1 MRTIC
6 GTILVAAMAVGG
18 VGSAD
23 TFADKD
29 GSCPISTNVRGH
41 ENIEWSTSYAY
52 GLTDETK
59 DLPRVLLVG
68 DSICSAYQSGVRVRL
83 KGRLNVTYWVS
94 SYCVT
99 SPAYLRLLSI
109 YLDEAKYDVI
119 HLNNGHHTGKKTP
132 MEAYAKGL
140 KSAFELI
147 RRKQPQAKLIW
158 CSTTPL
164 KSDAMTAMCR
174 ARNEAAARVAEEIG
188 GVATDDLFALC
199 DPLDRKRYWKDNY
212 HFYNEAVAMQAER
225 VAASVLSVLESG
237 LDAPPAMAKTAERL
251 SVDESSPLD
260 DSAPRLL
267 RENERGPRG
276 SDHRA
281 LDAILNSTQDSEN
294 DNSF

>member
-1 MRTIC
+1 
-6 GTILVAAMAVGG
+6 MAVGG

-212 HFYNEAVAMQAER
+212 HFHNEAVAMQAER

-237 LDAPPAMAKTAERL
+237 LDAPPAMAKRRIPRSCAALT
-251 SVDESSPLD
+251 
-260 DSAPRLL
+260 SA
-267 RENERGPRG
+267 
-276 SDHRA
+276 SA
-281 LDAILNSTQDSEN
+281 K
-294 DNSF
+294 